1 MPKPEWPDRSGLNF
15 EVTTNGLR
23 SLRESTSA
31 FQELSKQVSDTI
43 AQLTGHPKRALE
55 AFRILSEDF
64 SAILARIPV
73 DFDVI
78 VDLGWYPDLN
88 MTLGMPQRL
97 SQLEPDAAS
106 KDVGNWFKGR
116 LIEIESELA
125 KDHPNR
131 SHLICDAFW
140 AHREKKYSLSVLSLL
155 SQANGLWIDEL
166 STDVFKKSERKQTHE
181 KYSVQDH
188 RTVRAQLL
196 SPLGDPQTIWLTES
210 ERDDSFRDLNRH
222 LVLHGIDTK
231 YDTEE
236 FSLKAVSFIWW
247 SHQLTGL
254 LQEEEEEAD
263 S

>member
-1 MPKPEWPDRSGLNF
+1 MPKPEWSDRSGLNF

-23 SLRESTSA
+23 SIRETTSA
-31 FQELSKQVSDTI
+31 FLELSKQVSGSL
-43 AQLTGHPKRALE
+43 AQLTGHPKGALE
-55 AFRILSEDF
+55 ALGIVSVDF
-64 SAILARIPV
+64 NAILARVPV

-97 SQLEPDAAS
+97 RQLEPDAAN
-106 KDVGNWFKGR
+106 KDVGNWFRGR
-116 LIEIESELA
+116 LVEMESELV

-131 SHLICDAFW
+131 SRLICDAFW
-140 AHREKKYSLSVLSLL
+140 AHREEKYSLSVLALL

-166 STDVFKKSERKQTHE
+166 STDVFKKSERKKTHDR
-181 KYSVQDH
+181 YSVQDLS
-188 RTVRAQLL
+188 TVMAQFL

-210 ERDDSFRDLNRH
+210 ERGDSFRDLNRH

-236 FSLKAVSFIWW
+236 YSLKAVSFIWW
-247 SHQLTGL
+247 SHQLISL
-254 LQEEEEEAD
+254 LQEEEAD